1 MRSFSV
7 PPSILR
13 RTAAHPCRATAS
25 LPPACD
31 EAPAEPSQLLS
42 RCAVLLVEP
51 AGAANVGAVARA
63 LQCFGLADL
72 RLVAPG
78 PNVVDASA
86 AGARFS
92 FTPEAYEYSVSARPL
107 LDACTPGLTLGSA
120 LADATLV
127 LATSARPRE
136 SRVPVWTPRVAAA
149 AAVAEAARGGRVAL
163 LFGNERT
170 GLRNEH
176 LELAHAVVAVPT
188 AAPAPAQGASGRFSL
203 NLSHAAA
210 LIAYE
215 LYAAAEGQPAPPAA
229 PVQPSPAEDDSGAF
243 LSTEAR
249 EVLVA
254 ELMAARNALTLLPA
268 SGACDDAETE
278 AAERLLDARSLR
290 RCLSLGPL
298 RVRDAAPLFALAR
311 RVAALQQLRPGGAT
325 AGLMDEAVLGASRAV
340 LAADGGSAAEATLRA
355 FLRAPPRSL
364 NLSRRELRRVLA
376 ALQGNDS

>member
-1 MRSFSV
+1 V
-7 PPSILR
+7 
-13 RTAAHPCRATAS
+13 
-25 LPPACD
+25 PPACD
-31 EAPAEPSQLLS
+31 SPADLLA
-42 RCAVLLVEP
+42 RCAFLLVEP

-78 PNVVDASA
+78 PNVVESASA
-86 AGARFS
+86 SHFS
-92 FTPEAYEYSVSARPL
+92 FAPEAYEYSVSARPL
-107 LDACTPGLTLGSA
+107 LDACSPGLTLGGA

-136 SRVPVWTPRVAAA
+136 SRVPVWTPRAAA
-149 AAVAEAARGGRVAL
+149 ASAMAEAARGGRVAL

-188 AAPAPAQGASGRFSL
+188 AAPAPAQGASGRYSL

-215 LYAAAEGQPAPPAA
+215 LHTAAENDSQFAPLAAPAQPAPM
-229 PVQPSPAEDDSGAF
+229 EDDSGAF

-249 EVLVA
+249 EVLVT
-254 ELMAARNALTLLPA
+254 ELMAARNALTLLPLLGESA
-268 SGACDDAETE
+268 DAATE

-311 RVAALQQLRPGGAT
+311 RVVALQQLRAGGA
-325 AGLMDEAVLGASRAV
+325 APGLLDDAV
-340 LAADGGSAAEATLRA
+340 LAASRAALAAGEGSCGAEATLRT

-376 ALQGNDS
+376 SLQAGAGRVDFS